1 MTSDACYVTRGTA
14 NNYVAPL
21 PAQMLPFSK
30 RCKKSKM
37 SRGFVCMVAVSA
49 VFCETLEFPHDFWL
63 PGIRVILKPPFLQM
77 EKCYPGSKLP
87 PGLSNCKL
95 QLDGS
100 MPVLLTGFEPHP
112 FDFFQLLVSSSVNSK
127 ECRYAHKSGSDAW
140 PRVLL
145 YYRLLTCA
153 DVAPSSSE
161 FSTASSVLSLL
172 INALATES
180 T

>member
-1 MTSDACYVTRGTA
+1 MLHRSPPKCYH
-14 NNYVAPL
+14 L
-21 PAQMLPFSK
+21 
-30 RCKKSKM
+30 
-37 SRGFVCMVAVSA
+37 VSA
-49 VFCETLEFPHDFWL
+49 ARNLKCREVLSAWWPFPLSSVKHSSFLTIFWL

-112 FDFFQLLVSSSVNSK
+112 FDFFQLLVSSSVKSK

-145 YYRLLTCA
+145 CYRLLTCA